1 MPKTKNRGWRRTF
14 GPKSAYLWKSS
25 KNAMGLPAT
34 YNCIIID
41 DNEIDR
47 LMSLAFTKRYPFL
60 NVIGVYTSAAE
71 AFEAIHDKSVD
82 VLLSDIDMPEMSG
95 LDFRS
100 QMMHIPVCIFITS
113 YPDYAAESFEVEA
126 FDFLVKPIKSERFE
140 QSMNRLQHFFEL
152 KHKAELFEYSLG
164 GSTVFIKDGHEQ
176 IKVNLHDIV
185 YLEALKDYT
194 RIVTTTK
201 KYSVLSSIGNLLL
214 ESAFQSFLRIHRSY
228 AVQRHYIERITPQL
242 VYVQNYSLPVGR
254 SYKDVLVNLK

>member
-1 MPKTKNRGWRRTF
+1 MSYFRAEKCLSLEEIERV
-14 GPKSAYLWKSS
+14 
-25 KNAMGLPAT
+25 MGLPIS
-34 YNCIIID
+34 YNCVIID

-47 LMSLAFTKRYPFL
+47 LTSLMFAKKYPFL
-60 NVIGVYTSAAE
+60 NIIGVYSSARE
-71 AFEAIHDKSVD
+71 AAGVIQNGSVD
-82 VLLSDIDMPEMSG
+82 ILLTDIDMPDMTG
-95 LDFRS
+95 LELRS
-100 QMMHIPVCIFITS
+100 QMMHIPACVFITS

-126 FDFLVKPIKSERFE
+126 FDFLIKPIKSERFE
-140 QSMNRLQHFFEL
+140 HCMKRLERFFEIRR
-152 KHKAELFEYSLG
+152 KAELFEYSLG

-228 AVQRHYIERITPQL
+228 AVQRHYIERITPQQ
-242 VYVQNYSLPVGR
+242 VYIQNYSLPVGR
-254 SYKDVLVNLK
+254 SYKDVLINLK

>member
-1 MPKTKNRGWRRTF
+1 MEAPV
-14 GPKSAYLWKSS
+14 S
-25 KNAMGLPAT
+25 

-47 LMSLAFTKRYPFL
+47 LTSLAFAKRYPFL
-60 NVIGVYTSAAE
+60 NVIGIYSSAEE
-71 AFEAIHDKSVD
+71 ATALLQDKSVD
-82 VLLSDIDMPEMSG
+82 VLLSDIDMPGMNG

-100 QMMHIPVCIFITS
+100 QMMHVPVCIFITS
-113 YPDYAAESFEVEA
+113 YPDYAAESFEAEA
-126 FDFLVKPIKSERFE
+126 FDFLIKPMKSERFAHT
-140 QSMNRLQHFFEL
+140 MNRLQHFFEL
-152 KHKAELFEYSLG
+152 KRKAELFEYSLG

-242 VYVQNYSLPVGR
+242 VYLQNYSLPIGR
-254 SYKDVLVNLK
+254 SYKEVLTHLK